1 MKKGDDIPGEGQDLR
16 RRAEERLNG
25 GVNATGQP
33 LTLEESQRLLHELQ
47 VHQLEL
53 EMQNEELHRTRSELE
68 TALSRYMDRYDF
80 APVGYVTLGPDG
92 TIRTANLTG
101 ADLLGVERSRLID
114 RRLGQFISPESR
126 PVFADF
132 LAKVFTSEA
141 KETCEVVLRKKGH
154 HPLIMQIEAVLS
166 ESGQECLAAIIDV
179 TEHKELE
186 QRLLQA
192 QKMETIGLFAGGVAH
207 DFNNL
212 LTAISG
218 YGQILQ
224 EHVPADNEMLR
235 ESVEQVLKAAGRA
248 AELTSSLLA
257 FSRKQAIRL
266 EPVIVDT
273 IIDNAGKLIRRVIGE
288 DIEFSVVFSCKELV
302 VMADAGQIEQ
312 VLMNLATNAR
322 DAMPEGGRLSIS
334 TKDVMVKEG
343 SESLYVLP
351 TPGRYA
357 LISVADT
364 GTGIEKESL
373 ERIFE
378 PFYTTKEVGKGTGL
392 GLSIAHGVTK
402 QHGGSVQVS
411 SEPGKGTTFNIY
423 LPLIVGNAVRSES
436 KIARPLAGGTETI
449 LFAEDEELVR
459 VFTKRILEM
468 AGYQVIVAENG
479 EEAVAR
485 FKEHGDIS
493 LVLSDVVMPRKTGK
507 AMIGEIKRIKPEIKV
522 IFITGYDPDIMH
534 DKGMHEEGVEFIR
547 KPFRKSDLLRKI
559 REVLDRD

>member
-92 TIRTANLTG
+92 TIRTVNLTG

-392 GLSIAHGVTK
+392 GLSMAHGVTK

-423 LPLIVGNAVRSES
+423 LPLIEGNAVRSES
-436 KIARPLAGGTETI
+436 KITVPLAGGTETI

-507 AMIGEIKRIKPEIKV
+507 AMIGEIKRIKPEIKA

-547 KPFRKSDLLRKI
+547 KPFRKSDLLQKI